1 MSRTYKD
8 SAKGSGRERH
18 IKVRGVRRRNPDL
31 RRMSRAL
38 VQLALDEA
46 AAEAAADA
54 KEESLSDEPM
64 ATGGAGDDLEVPDD

>member
-18 IKVRGVRRRNPDL
+18 ISVRGVRRKQPDL

-38 VQLALDEA
+38 VQLALAEA
-46 AAEAAADA
+46 AAEAATEVD
-54 KEESLSDEPM
+54 EELLPDQPKTTDE
-64 ATGGAGDDLEVPDD
+64 TGSGLEVTDD

>member
-18 IKVRGVRRRNPDL
+18 ISVRGVRRKQPDL

-38 VQLALDEA
+38 VQLALAEA
-46 AAEAAADA
+46 AAEAAAEVD
-54 KEESLSDEPM
+54 EEMLPDQPKAADGTGCDSE
-64 ATGGAGDDLEVPDD
+64 ATDD